1 MSHRGGKPGFVV
13 VSSSTTVAFPDYRGN
28 FAFNTLGNLQ
38 VDARC
43 GLLFI
48 DFATGDTLQLAGH
61 GEVVVD
67 PVVCRQW
74 PGAERAVTVAITD
87 AVYTERRCRL
97 SWEFLNY
104 APQFE

>member
-1 MSHRGGKPGFVV
+1 MVTRS
-13 VSSSTTVAFPDYRGN
+13 
-28 FAFNTLGNLQ
+28 LG
-38 VDARC
+38 
-43 GLLFI
+43 
-48 DFATGDTLQLAGH
+48 GH
-61 GEVVVD
+61 GKVVVD

-74 PGAERAVTVAITD
+74 LGAERAVTVAITH